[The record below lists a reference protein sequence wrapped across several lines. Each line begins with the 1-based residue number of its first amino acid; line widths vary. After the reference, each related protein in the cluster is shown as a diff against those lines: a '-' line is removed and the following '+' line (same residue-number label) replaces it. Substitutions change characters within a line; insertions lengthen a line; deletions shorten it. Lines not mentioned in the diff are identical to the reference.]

1 MPRLWKQLINY
12 DMIKVRFVN
21 NKVFAC
27 KLKILEFTGKKDCNL
42 QVKRLVVYKLLNFVG
57 YKG

>member
-1 MPRLWKQLINY
+1 
-12 DMIKVRFVN
+12 MIKVRFVN
-21 NKVFAC
+21 NKVFVC
-27 KLKILEFTGKKDCNL
+27 KLKDFRVYRKKDCNL

>member
-1 MPRLWKQLINY
+1 
-12 DMIKVRFVN
+12 MIKVRFVN
-21 NKVFAC
+21 NKVFVC